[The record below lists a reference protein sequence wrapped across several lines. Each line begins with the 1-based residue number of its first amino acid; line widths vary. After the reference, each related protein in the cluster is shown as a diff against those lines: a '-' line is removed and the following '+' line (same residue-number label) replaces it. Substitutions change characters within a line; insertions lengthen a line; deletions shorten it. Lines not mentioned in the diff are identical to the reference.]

1 MKNYEKPNAF
11 VISIATSGIIAT
23 SDLKYSGESA
33 DKNYEVLGGKHR
45 GEWGNIWKKQ

>member
-11 VISIATSGIIAT
+11 VISIATNGIIAT

-33 DKNYEVLGGKHR
+33 DKNYDVLSGKHR
-45 GEWGNIWKKQ
+45 GQWGDVWKQQ